1 MNTRSHSHPQAH
13 ALSRKS
19 AFTLL
24 EIMLVIVIIGVIAA
38 IAIGN
43 LDVLR
48 TSDEARRTATRT
60 QIGQLSTAVGR
71 YGMDVGQL
79 PNSLDALVTNPGAN
93 NWKGPYLQ
101 RIPND
106 RWGDPYTYTVS
117 GRTFEIRS
125 NAGGS
130 EGGPISSND
139 IQ

>member
-1 MNTRSHSHPQAH
+1 MESRPATYPHPH
-13 ALSRKS
+13 ALNRKA

-43 LDVLR
+43 LDVMR
-48 TSDEARRTATRT
+48 TSDEARRTATQA
-60 QIGQLSTAVGR
+60 QIGQIATAVGR

-79 PNSLDALVTNPGAN
+79 PNSLDALVTNPGVQ
-93 NWKGPYLQ
+93 NWKGPYLN

-106 RWGDPYTYTVS
+106 RWGDPFTYTVS

-139 IQ
+139 LQ